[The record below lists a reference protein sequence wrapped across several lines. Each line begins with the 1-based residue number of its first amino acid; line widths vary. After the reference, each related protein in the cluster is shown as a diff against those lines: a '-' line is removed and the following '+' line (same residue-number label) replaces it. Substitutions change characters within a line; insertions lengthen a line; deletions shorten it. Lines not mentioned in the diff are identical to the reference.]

1 MRSFKTSLLAGAA
14 LALLGASAAQAG
26 SYKIAVTTGLI
37 GSGFETL
44 NTLPAFSGPTASATF
59 TYTGDLNFNNT
70 EAQNTPSGKL
80 GDLNSGFGF
89 TAANVSGYG
98 GGGSVTYQGT
108 QVAYFNTEARFISS
122 SGSVAG
128 YGYGSHYAITL
139 GSLAAGT
146 SLTITHDDGISLYR
160 DGVRVPGGVSGP
172 TNAVTDTFSNLAA
185 GTYTL
190 YYSRQNGT
198 PSVLQVAVPEP
209 TSLALFG
216 AGLLGLGY
224 VRRRRNNQAG

>member
-1 MRSFKTSLLAGAA
+1 MSTMKQILLATAA
-14 LALLGASAAQAG
+14 LALIGTSAAQAG
-26 SYKIAVTTGLI
+26 QYKIAVTTGLI

-44 NTLPAFSGPTASATF
+44 STPPAFSGATASATF
-59 TYTGDLNFNNT
+59 TYTGDLNFSNP
-70 EAQNTPSGKL
+70 APQNAPSKPP
-80 GDLNSGFGF
+80 GDLNSAFGF

-98 GGGSVTYQGT
+98 GSGIVTYQGT
-108 QVAYFNTEARFISS
+108 DVARFSTEARFLSS

-128 YGYGSHYAITL
+128 YGYGSHYSITL
-139 GSLAAGT
+139 GALVAGT
-146 SLTITHDDGISLYR
+146 TLTITHDDGISLYR
-160 DGVRVPGGVSGP
+160 DGVRVLGGISGP
-172 TNAVTDTFSNLAA
+172 TNVVTDTFSNLAA
-185 GTYTL
+185 GSYKL

-224 VRRRRNNQAG
+224 VRRRNNKPV